1 MCGIQSDGRVCV
13 GKAIRLVDV
22 ELAGV
27 FDVELAGVFDVQGW
41 L

>member
-13 GKAIRLVDV
+13 GKAIRL
-22 ELAGV
+22 G
-27 FDVELAGVFDVQGW
+27 DVELAGVFDVQRW